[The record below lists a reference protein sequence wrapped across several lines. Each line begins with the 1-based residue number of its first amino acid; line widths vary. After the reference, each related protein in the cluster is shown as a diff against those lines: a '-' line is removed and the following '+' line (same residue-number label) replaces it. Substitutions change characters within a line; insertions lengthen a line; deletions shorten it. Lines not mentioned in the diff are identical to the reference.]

1 MSGQRVHFE
10 IFIRKIPGGAWILH
24 NALDDRAAAL
34 ESAKALMDERAA
46 VAVRVSKE
54 TFHEESGG
62 FDSIVIQA
70 LGAAEV
76 AAKSRPK
83 VESQLLCASPQDLYT
98 FHARERIGRLL
109 EAWLARE
116 QVTPFELLH
125 RPDLVERLEASA
137 ADLRQ
142 ALQKVAT
149 PEAHARNKTVTEMVR
164 VFEGLV
170 DRASERLA
178 ADAKRGAFP
187 KIDVSGFAAAAESF
201 AQHADRGYLLGGG
214 VANALAKSESWSAK
228 VTLLLDL
235 ADAAPASGPAR
246 NAALHVLMQPL
257 AEILE
262 ARPGIDEVLGTM
274 SDLGARLA
282 AMTRLA
288 AHQMV
293 ERLIKIEP
301 SVAKI
306 MPELPPLA
314 ARLATWLS
322 TEAFQD
328 VRAAL
333 GRRVLRELMG
343 PRRLKPGDAGAEIH
357 VLRALGM
364 ALTAAAGKLLPQDDV
379 QAAFTSRSR
388 TLITGDFVEAY
399 LAQVLTPCEEVEALI
414 WLAENIIGAANK
426 REAAGWLRTVVESIR
441 FEKDLRGGMDSPAQ
455 QLARLAKLQR
465 GVSSCG
471 LAPEDSGPITIK
483 LGLFGGE
490 IEARAKIVSGVA
502 RANAPAVH
510 RLLLL
515 LKLAVGDSAPLG
527 PAANRARQE
536 AMRLVKLQ
544 ETRAALS
551 AAPEQ
556 MQSVRDLIQRSSLA
570 A

>member
-1 MSGQRVHFE
+1 MSGHRVHFE

-24 NALDDRAAAL
+24 NALDDRATAL
-34 ESAKALMDERAA
+34 ETAKALMDDRAA

-54 TFHEESGG
+54 TFHEDSGA

-83 VESQLLCASPQDLYT
+83 VESELLCASPQDLYT
-98 FHARERIGRLL
+98 IHARERIGRLL
-109 EAWLARE
+109 ETWLARE

-125 RPDLVERLEASA
+125 RADLVDRLEASPV
-137 ADLRQ
+137 DLRQ

-149 PEAHARNKTVTEMVR
+149 PEAHARDKSIAAMVR
-164 VFEGLV
+164 IFEALV

-187 KIDVSGFAAAAESF
+187 KVDIKTFPTVVEALV
-201 AQHADRGYLLGGG
+201 QHPERGYLLGGG
-214 VANALAKSESWSAK
+214 VAAALATSKSWSDK
-228 VTLLLDL
+228 VTCLLDL
-235 ADAAPASGPAR
+235 ADTVPAPGPVR

-262 ARPGIDEVLGTM
+262 ARPGIDDVLGVM
-274 SDLGARLA
+274 PDLGARLA

-288 AHQMV
+288 ACQMV
-293 ERLIKIEP
+293 DRLIKVEP
-301 SVAKI
+301 SVARV

-314 ARLATWLS
+314 ARLAIWLS
-322 TEAFQD
+322 NEAFQD

-333 GRRVLRELMG
+333 GRRVLRDLMG

-364 ALTAAAGKLLPQDDV
+364 SLTAAAGKLLPHDDV
-379 QAAFTSRSR
+379 QAAFTSRSK

-399 LAQVLTPCEEVEALI
+399 LAEALTSCEEVEALI
-414 WLAENIIGAANK
+414 WLAENVIGAANK
-426 REAAGWLRTVVESIR
+426 REAAGWMRSVVESLR
-441 FEKDLRGGMDSPAQ
+441 FEKDLRGDESPPQ
-455 QLARLAKLQR
+455 LLARLAKLQR
-465 GVSSCG
+465 GVGGCG
-471 LAPEDSGPITIK
+471 LAPEDASPIQIK
-483 LGLFGGE
+483 LGLFGDE

-515 LKLAVGDSAPLG
+515 LKLAVGDAAPLG
-527 PAANRARQE
+527 PAANRARLE
-536 AMRLVKLQ
+536 AMRLIKLQ
-544 ETRAALS
+544 ETRAALA